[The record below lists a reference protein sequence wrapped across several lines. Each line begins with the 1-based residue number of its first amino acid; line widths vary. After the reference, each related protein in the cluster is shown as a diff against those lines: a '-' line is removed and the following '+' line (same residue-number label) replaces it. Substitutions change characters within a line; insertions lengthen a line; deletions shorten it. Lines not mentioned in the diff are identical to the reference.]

1 MAWQLGTNAK
11 RILPRLNGQLAA
23 ICPLLSDAALFL
35 VSQRDNTT
43 RIINL
48 ASMKVSLFPGFEKPP
63 APPPPLPPMG
73 GNCEFLHPS
82 SPKMFPT
89 HLLELSQA
97 TPNGQNRDVIID
109 LSSVSPA

>member
-48 ASMKVSLFPGFEKPP
+48 ASMKVAVSSSWLWEG
-63 APPPPLPPMG
+63 PPPP
-73 GNCEFLHPS
+73 
-82 SPKMFPT
+82 FP
-89 HLLELSQA
+89 H
-97 TPNGQNRDVIID
+97 TPVGHT
-109 LSSVSPA
+109 